1 MNPIFSTMIIDTK
14 KRVISIQLRRFL
26 TLIGLMLVI
35 MLVFIILKLPNTFLG
50 FNKYNWALILGIIY
64 VISAVAEAFFEYTY
78 ILFSD
83 EGDLIV
89 LRYFSLSFFNK
100 KKQSVEIPKSEFT
113 SYTIK
118 ESLWG
123 LKKKI
128 SLQRFYK
135 NTEANYPFVPLTILK
150 KDELDQILKSL
161 DTVCKK

>member
-1 MNPIFSTMIIDTK
+1 MIIDTK